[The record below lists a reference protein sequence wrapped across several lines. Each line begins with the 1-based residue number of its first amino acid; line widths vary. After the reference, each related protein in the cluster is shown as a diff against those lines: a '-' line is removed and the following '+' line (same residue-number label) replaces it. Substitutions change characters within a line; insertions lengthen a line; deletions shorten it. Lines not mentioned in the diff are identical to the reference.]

1 MINLLCDSIAF
12 KPLLTGHEF
21 TVTASSLRKKKKKI
35 PLENTVAYLHL
46 AQQSQ
51 RESCHQMFPDLKVRQ
66 NTLNALL
73 KTDDREIIIM
83 L

>member
-12 KPLLTGHEF
+12 KPLLTGNEF
-21 TVTASSLRKKKKKI
+21 TVTASSLRKKKI
-35 PLENTVAYLHL
+35 PLENTVVHLHL

-51 RESCHQMFPDLKVRQ
+51 RESCHQMFQDLKVRQ

-73 KTDDREIIIM
+73 KTDDRKMIIM